1 MLGVRVARGPPQDQ
15 CTVTTTGLLFSIAFI
30 ASCVLAL
37 ARGPIYGMLAYVA
50 VFYLNPP
57 IRWWGQGVLAD
68 IRWSL
73 VTAAVTLVALLIH
86 RGRWNG
92 TPFFKQPVVIG
103 LCLLLA
109 WMVVQLPWILD
120 RDLHVEVIEY
130 YAKFVIAM
138 YLIYYCVD
146 SERNLRLFLWA
157 HVLGCFYF
165 GWLVFTT
172 YTGGRFDNFG
182 GAGLKDAN
190 EVALTMGTAAL
201 ALGSLLLTARWPGR
215 VVAVGVAPF
224 IVNGL
229 VATISRSAF
238 LALVVGGAVY
248 NWFTPARW
256 RKWVVALSALAVVL
270 LLMLTTESYWSRIQT
285 IAMGGQ
291 IIEGVDTG
299 VDRIAQW
306 RGQLRMFRDHPLG
319 CGHHCTTILSP
330 SYFESWVLAERA
342 GVRSSHNTFLSM
354 LVDHGVPGGL
364 AYVALLSWVLLAAR
378 RLRRSPVLQ
387 SGSMPL
393 FVPAVVGSLLA
404 MFVGDMFVPYVRYE
418 VRFWFIALL
427 LVLLRLAQESSQ
439 DVPATPAEPRPERG
453 GARNTGA

>member
-1 MLGVRVARGPPQDQ
+1 
-15 CTVTTTGLLFSIAFI
+15 VTTTGLLFSIAFI
-30 ASCVLAL
+30 ASCILAF
-37 ARGPIYGMLAYVA
+37 ARGPIYGLIAYVG

-57 IRWWGQGVLAD
+57 IRWWGQGILAD

-73 VTAAVTLVALLIH
+73 LTAAVTLVALLIH
-86 RGRWNG
+86 RARPAG
-92 TPFFKQPVVIG
+92 TPFLRQPVIIG
-103 LCLLLA
+103 LCLLLL
-109 WMVVQLPWILD
+109 WMVVQLPWVLD
-120 RDLHVEVIEY
+120 RDLHLEVIEY

-138 YLIYYCVD
+138 YLIYSCVD

-172 YTGGRFDNFG
+172 YTGGRFEDFG

-201 ALGSLLLTARWPGR
+201 AVGSLLLTARWPGKLTG
-215 VVAVGVAPF
+215 VAVAPF

-248 NWFTPARW
+248 NWLTPARW
-256 RKWVVALSALAVVL
+256 RKWVLSLSALAVVL

-291 IIEGVDTG
+291 VVEGVDTG

-306 RGQLRMFRDHPLG
+306 QGQLRMFRDHPLG
-319 CGHHCTTILSP
+319 CGHHCTTLLSP
-330 SYFESWVLAERA
+330 SYFDSWVLDERA

-354 LVDHGVPGGL
+354 LVDHGIPGGL
-364 AYVALLSWVLLAAR
+364 AYASLLGWVLLAAR
-378 RLRRSPVLQ
+378 RLRRTLGTQ
-387 SGSMPL
+387 GTTAAL
-393 FVPAVVGSLLA
+393 YVPAVAGSLLA
-404 MFVGDMFVPYVRYE
+404 MFVGDMFVPFVRYE
-418 VRFWFIALL
+418 VRYWFIALL
-427 LVLLRLAQESSQ
+427 LVLLRF
-439 DVPATPAEPRPERG
+439 
-453 GARNTGA
+453 ARNPNQDPPAAQTDSSSDQATVRAASL

>member
-1 MLGVRVARGPPQDQ
+1 M
-15 CTVTTTGLLFSIAFI
+15 TTTGLLFSVAFL
-30 ASCVLAL
+30 ASCILAL
-37 ARGPIYGMLAYVA
+37 ARGPIYGLLAYVA

-57 IRWWGQGVLAD
+57 IRWWGQGILAD

-73 VTAAVTLVALLIH
+73 LTAAVTLVALLIH
-86 RGRWNG
+86 RGQRTG
-92 TPFFKQPVVIG
+92 RPFFRQPVIVG
-103 LCLLLA
+103 LCLLLL
-109 WMVVQLPWILD
+109 WMVVQLPWVLD
-120 RDLHVEVIEY
+120 RDLQFEIIEY
-130 YAKFVIAM
+130 YAKFVVAM
-138 YLIYYCVD
+138 YLVYRCID
-146 SERNLRLFLWA
+146 SEHKLRLFLWA

-165 GWLVFTT
+165 GWLV
-172 YTGGRFDNFG
+172 YTNYSGGRFEDFG

-201 ALGSLLLTARWPGR
+201 ALGSLLLTAKWPGR
-215 VVAVGVAPF
+215 LAAIGVAPF
-224 IVNGL
+224 IINGL

-248 NWFTPARW
+248 NWLTPARW
-256 RKWVVALSALAVVL
+256 RKWVVSLSALAAVL

-291 IIEGVDTG
+291 AVEGVDTG
-299 VDRIAQW
+299 MDRIAQW
-306 RGQLRMFRDHPLG
+306 QGQLRMFRDHPLG

-330 SYFESWVLAERA
+330 TYFESWVLSERA

-354 LVDHGVPGGL
+354 LVDHGIPGAA
-364 AYVALLSWVLLAAR
+364 AYLALLAWVLLTAR
-378 RLRRSPVLQ
+378 RLRRTLTA
-387 SGSMPL
+387 SGGTTSL

-427 LVLLRLAQESSQ
+427 LVLLRLAKDSSPEP
-439 DVPATPAEPRPERG
+439 PAAPRLD
-453 GARNTGA
+453 AR

>member
-1 MLGVRVARGPPQDQ
+1 M
-15 CTVTTTGLLFSIAFI
+15 TTTGLLFSVAFL
-30 ASCVLAL
+30 ASCILAL
-37 ARGPIYGMLAYVA
+37 ARGPIYGLLAYVA

-57 IRWWGQGVLAD
+57 IRWWGQGILAD

-73 VTAAVTLVALLIH
+73 LTAAVTLVALLIH
-86 RGRWNG
+86 RGPRTG
-92 TPFFKQPVVIG
+92 RPFFRQPVIVG
-103 LCLLLA
+103 LCLLLL
-109 WMVVQLPWILD
+109 WMVVQLPWVLD
-120 RDLHVEVIEY
+120 RDLQFEIIEY
-130 YAKFVIAM
+130 YAKFVVAM
-138 YLIYYCVD
+138 YLVYRCID
-146 SERNLRLFLWA
+146 SEHKLRLFLWA

-165 GWLVFTT
+165 GWLVFTK
-172 YTGGRFDNFG
+172 YTGGRFEDFG

-215 VVAVGVAPF
+215 IAAIGVAPF
-224 IVNGL
+224 IINGL

-248 NWFTPARW
+248 NWLTPARW
-256 RKWVVALSALAVVL
+256 RKWVVSLSALAAVL

-291 IIEGVDTG
+291 AVEGVDTG
-299 VDRIAQW
+299 MDRIAQW
-306 RGQLRMFRDHPLG
+306 QGQLRMFRDHPLG

-330 SYFESWVLAERA
+330 SYFESWVLSERA

-354 LVDHGVPGGL
+354 LVDHGIPGAA
-364 AYVALLSWVLLAAR
+364 AYLALLAWVLLTAR
-378 RLRRSPVLQ
+378 RLRRTLAA
-387 SGSMPL
+387 SGGTASL

-427 LVLLRLAQESSQ
+427 LVLLRLAKDSSPEP
-439 DVPATPAEPRPERG
+439 PAAPRLD
-453 GARNTGA
+453 AR